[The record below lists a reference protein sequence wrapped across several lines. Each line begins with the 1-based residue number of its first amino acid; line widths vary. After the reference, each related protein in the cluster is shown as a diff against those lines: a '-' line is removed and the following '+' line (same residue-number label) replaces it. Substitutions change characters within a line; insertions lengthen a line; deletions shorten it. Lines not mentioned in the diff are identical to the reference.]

1 MQICELK
8 NDGLSRTIQI
18 VVPAAILAERLERKI
33 EEVKPRLQLKGFR
46 PGKAPSSYVKKLY
59 GRGLMG
65 ELLEQALQE
74 SAQQAIADNKWKLAG
89 QPSMHMESNVEAVAA
104 GEADLSFHMHVELM
118 PEFTL
123 MDPQT
128 IVLTRPRAIAD
139 GSDLETT
146 LANLAKENPV
156 FELKDGPAGDG
167 DAILVDFVG
176 RIDGVA
182 FDGGTATG
190 ATITLGAGRFLPDFE
205 KGVAGARTGEE
216 RVFDVSF
223 PDDYAAAH
231 LAGKTAQ
238 FTADVKEVKAP
249 RFPTADGELASQ
261 LGFADFAALQ
271 EAARAQL
278 QGELD
283 GLARQVLKRRLLD
296 RLDESHQFE
305 APPGLI
311 EEEFQQIWRQVEQA
325 RTENQLDAD
334 DLAKSVEEL
343 ESDYRK
349 IAMRRV
355 RLGLVLAEFGTRA
368 SIHVTDEEVSRAIID
383 EARKFP
389 GQTKQVVDF
398 YRKNPNAVAAMRAPI
413 FEEKVVN
420 YLLELIKPAEETVSK
435 DELRS
440 LADAA

>member
-8 NDGLSRTIQI
+8 NDGLSRVIQI
-18 VVPAAILAERLERKI
+18 VVPAATLAERLERKI

-46 PGKAPSSYVKKLY
+46 PGKAPNSYVKKLY

-74 SAQQAIADNKWKLAG
+74 SAQKAIADNKWKLAG

-104 GEADLSFHMHVELM
+104 GDADLSFHMHVELM
-118 PEFTL
+118 PDFTL
-123 MDPQT
+123 VDPKS
-128 IVLTRPRAIAD
+128 IVISKPRAVAD
-139 GSDLETT
+139 DAELEST
-146 LANLAKENPV
+146 LARLAQENPV
-156 FELKDGPAGDG
+156 FEPKDGPAVEG
-167 DAILVDFVG
+167 DALVVDFVG

-182 FDGGTATG
+182 FEGGTATG

-205 KGVAGARTGEE
+205 TGVAGAKAGEE
-216 RVFDVSF
+216 RAFDVRF
-223 PDDYAAAH
+223 PDDYAAAN

-238 FTADVKEVKAP
+238 FTADIKEVKAP
-249 RFPTADGELASQ
+249 RFPAVDTELAAQ
-261 LGFADFAALQ
+261 LGFADLAALQ

-278 QGELD
+278 QSELD

-296 RLDESHQFE
+296 QLDEGHQFE
-305 APPGLI
+305 APPGLV
-311 EEEFQQIWRQVEQA
+311 EEEFQQIWRQVDQA
-325 RTENQLDAD
+325 RSENQLDAD
-334 DLAKSVEEL
+334 DLAKSEDEL
-343 ESDYRK
+343 KADYRK
-349 IAMRRV
+349 IAVRRV

-368 SIHVTDEEVSRAIID
+368 AVHVTDEEVSRAIIE

-389 GQTKQVVDF
+389 GQSKQVVDF

-420 YLLELIKPAEETVSK
+420 YLLELIRPAEEVVTR
-435 DELRS
+435 DELRA

>member
-8 NDGLSRTIQI
+8 NEGLSRTIQI
-18 VVPAAILAERLERKI
+18 VVPAATLAERLDRKI

-46 PGKAPSSYVKKLY
+46 PGKAPTSYVKKLY

-65 ELLEQALQE
+65 ELLEQTLQE
-74 SAQQAIADNKWKLAG
+74 SAQKAIADNNWKLAG

-104 GEADLSFHMHVELM
+104 GTADLAFHMHVELM

-123 MDPQT
+123 MDPKS
-128 IVLTRPRAIAD
+128 IALTRPRALAD
-139 GSDLETT
+139 ESDLETT
-146 LANLAKENPV
+146 LSALAQQNPV
-156 FELKDGPAGDG
+156 FEAKDGPAVEG
-167 DAILVDFVG
+167 DALLVDFIG
-176 RIDGVA
+176 RIDGIA
-182 FDGGTATG
+182 FEGGTATG

-205 KGVAGARTGEE
+205 TGIAGAKRGEE
-216 RVFDVSF
+216 RIFDVRF

-238 FTADVKEVKAP
+238 FTADIKEVKAP
-249 RFPTADGELASQ
+249 RFPAVDSELAAQ
-261 LGFADFAALQ
+261 LGFEDLAALQ
-271 EAARAQL
+271 DAARAQV

-283 GLARQVLKRRLLD
+283 SLARQVLKRRLLD
-296 RLDESHQFE
+296 RLDEGHPFD

-311 EEEFQQIWRQVEQA
+311 DEEFQQIWRQVEQA
-325 RTENQLDAD
+325 RAENQLDSN
-334 DLAKSVEEL
+334 DLAKPEDEL
-343 ESDYRK
+343 KADYRK

-368 SIHVTDEEVSRAIID
+368 SIHVTDEEVSRAIIE

-420 YLLELIKPAEETVSK
+420 YLLELIKPEEETVSK
-435 DELRS
+435 DELRA